1 MNKKHSY
8 DFSSFSHIDFYNQL
22 VTNFNNFS
30 NNLHTPN
37 IINELYELLKP
48 HVTKDNFKLNNLSTV
63 SIIACNDNNYQF
75 IKFLKGYKLIE
86 CNIKSYNKDNKT
98 ITLIYK
104 IYDQKINLEISFIN
118 EQLFKHIRSYFFR
131 RNKIFIRN
139 ILIYSNWTKYNIRTL
154 RTCIKSPQQ
163 IRII

>member
-30 NNLHTPN
+30 NNLYTPN
-37 IINELYELLKP
+37 IINES

-75 IKFLKGYKLIE
+75 IKFLKGYKLI
-86 CNIKSYNKDNKT
+86 
-98 ITLIYK
+98 
-104 IYDQKINLEISFIN
+104 
-118 EQLFKHIRSYFFR
+118 
-131 RNKIFIRN
+131 
-139 ILIYSNWTKYNIRTL
+139 
-154 RTCIKSPQQ
+154 
-163 IRII
+163 

>member
-30 NNLHTPN
+30 NNLYTPN
-37 IINELYELLKP
+37 VINES

-131 RNKIFIRN
+131 RNKIITNKIF
-139 ILIYSNWTKYNIRTL
+139 SCW
-154 RTCIKSPQQ
+154 CI
-163 IRII
+163 IWYT

>member
-30 NNLHTPN
+30 NNLYTPN
-37 IINELYELLKP
+37 IINES

-118 EQLFKHIRSYFFR
+118 EQLFKHIISYFFR
-131 RNKIFIRN
+131 RNKIITNKIF
-139 ILIYSNWTKYNIRTL
+139 SCW
-154 RTCIKSPQQ
+154 CI
-163 IRII
+163 IWYT

>member
-30 NNLHTPN
+30 NNLYTPN

-118 EQLFKHIRSYFFR
+118 EQLFKHIRSYFFQ
-131 RNKIFIRN
+131 KKQN
-139 ILIYSNWTKYNIRTL
+139 IYKKYLNL
-154 RTCIKSPQQ
+154 FQLD
-163 IRII
+163 

>member
-30 NNLHTPN
+30 NNLYTPN
-37 IINELYELLKP
+37 IINES

-131 RNKIFIRN
+131 RNKIITNKIF
-139 ILIYSNWTKYNIRTL
+139 SCW
-154 RTCIKSPQQ
+154 CI
-163 IRII
+163 IWYT